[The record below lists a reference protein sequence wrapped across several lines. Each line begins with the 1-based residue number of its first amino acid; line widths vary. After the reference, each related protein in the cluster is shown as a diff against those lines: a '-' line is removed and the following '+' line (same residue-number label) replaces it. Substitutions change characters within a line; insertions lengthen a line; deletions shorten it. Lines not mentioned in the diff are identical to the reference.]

1 MIAEIICVGT
11 ELLLGNIVNTNAAFL
26 AKGCA
31 DLGLSCYYQTVVG
44 DNPERLYQTVKT
56 AIERSDIILLSGG
69 LGPTKD
75 DLTKETV
82 AKLFECPLYLDEV
95 SKRRITEYFELRD
108 RIPTENTWKQAM
120 IPEGAIVV
128 ENENGTAPGVIMEK
142 NGKRVIL
149 MPGPPSELQPMFLNS
164 IAPYLKELEKR
175 TIVSVTVKIVGI
187 GEGQAETMVADLMD
201 SQTNPTLAPYAKT
214 CEVHFRVTA
223 RADSVK
229 EAMELNQPMVLE
241 LKKRFGNNIYT
252 TDVNVSLE
260 QALAEMLLE
269 KKLSMST
276 AESCTGGLVA
286 ARMIKVPGV
295 SMIFKG
301 GFITYADETKQKLL
315 GVDQKTLELY
325 GAVSPQTAE
334 EMARGA
340 ANSLSSDVA
349 ISITGIAGPDGGTEK
364 KPVGLVY
371 IGCYVKGKVQVQEYH
386 FSGNRMKI
394 REYATATALI
404 QLRNCLLTLEV

>member
-26 AKGCA
+26 AKECA

-56 AIERSDIILLSGG
+56 AIERSDIILLTGG

-82 AKLFECPLYLDEV
+82 AKVFECPLYLDEV
-95 SKRRITEYFELRD
+95 SKRRIAEYFELRD

-128 ENENGTAPGVIMEK
+128 ENENGTAPGVIIEK
-142 NGKRVIL
+142 NGKRAIL

-187 GEGQAETMVADLMD
+187 GESQAETMVADLMD

-241 LKKRFGNNIYT
+241 LQKRFGNNIYT
-252 TDVNVSLE
+252 TDANVSLE
-260 QALAEMLLE
+260 QALADMLLG
-269 KKLSMST
+269 KRLSMST

-295 SMIFKG
+295 SKIFKG

-340 ANSLSSDVA
+340 ANALSSDVA
-349 ISITGIAGPDGGTEK
+349 ISITGIAGPEGGTEK

-371 IGCYVKGKVQVQEYH
+371 IGCYVMGKVQIQEYH

-404 QLRNCLLTLEV
+404 QLRNCLLTPEV